1 MKYYELEEAPQN
13 FDQILDEAQNQDIT
27 ITKDGEEVAV
37 VMGKK
42 SLDTMR
48 YLNGVLLE
56 KKEK

>member
-42 SLDTMR
+42 SLDVMR
-48 YLNGVLLE
+48 YLHSVLLE